1 MADAP
6 HLGVFALV
14 RVDYATFTLIDI
26 DVDMPERIGPVRAE
40 EHATVAIFTGIN
52 SGPVR
57 VAVDPRTVPPPA
69 ADLDSG
75 LQEWD
80 EIVEFSG
87 ESPDGSVEVVSL
99 TEGLVAELLPLSA
112 TGPGS
117 YRLRVH
123 ARGRATHRDLAVN
136 EPVEDYLITAWPAP
150 QAPAVVHRTA
160 AGTNLLPRR
169 EADLP
174 ALQPHLH
181 PPADPRP
188 RPPSPRSGVRSRSA
202 TTRPSAFPPSL
213 GGELSPPRGGT
224 VRRR

>member
-1 MADAP
+1 MADAS

-14 RVDYATFTLIDI
+14 RVDHATFTLIDV
-26 DVDMPERIGPVRAE
+26 DADMPESIGLVRAE
-40 EHATVAIFTGIN
+40 EHAIVAILTGID

-57 VAVDPRTVPPPA
+57 VAVDPRTGPPPA

-75 LQEWD
+75 LREWE

-99 TEGLVAELLPLSA
+99 TEGLVADLPPLSA

-123 ARGRATHRDLAVN
+123 ARGRATHRDLAVS

-150 QAPAVVHRTA
+150 QAPAVVHKA
-160 AGTNLLPRR
+160 ATGS
-169 EADLP
+169 DLG
-174 ALQPHLH
+174 H
-181 PPADPRP
+181 P
-188 RPPSPRSGVRSRSA
+188 G
-202 TTRPSAFPPSL
+202 
-213 GGELSPPRGGT
+213 
-224 VRRR
+224 